1 LHIHPFF
8 QFNVEANLL
17 LMNVAVAPNLA
28 RPVAILFKI
37 VQQKDV
43 KDGVT
48 RRIEPL
54 IDADSQG

>member
-1 LHIHPFF
+1 
-8 QFNVEANLL
+8 
-17 LMNVAVAPNLA
+17 MNVAVAPNLA